1 MDFKKEFILKTKEI
15 YKETVS
21 ENHAYNKLCDK
32 FESYFTDLKESLKK
46 EIEAANG
53 EFDILI
59 DESSYTKVVFFNRE
73 LEIKIDEPLIEVL
86 VKYYDEM
93 KNENIEKTID
103 IIEYIDGAY
112 NSQVFQ
118 SPITRNI
125 IDNYLAVA
133 FREDLEKN
141 VSKKNIE

>member
-21 ENHAYNKLCDK
+21 ENLAFSKMCDK
-32 FESYFTDLKESLKK
+32 FESYFIDLKESLKK
-46 EIEAANG
+46 EIDVSNG

-59 DESSYTKVVFFNRE
+59 DKFN
-73 LEIKIDEPLIEVL
+73 IIEVL
-86 VKYYDEM
+86 LNQRELRIVIDPSSSIISVKYFDQ
-93 KNENIEKTID
+93 KNNEQIENKID
-103 IIEYIDGAY
+103 IIEYEGGAY
-112 NSQVFQ
+112 KSQVFQ

-133 FREDLEKN
+133 FREDLEKF
-141 VSKKNIE
+141 VDREIRD

>member
-15 YKETVS
+15 YKESVS
-21 ENHAYNKLCDK
+21 ENHAYSKLCNK

-53 EFDILI
+53 ELDILI
-59 DESSYTKVVFFNRE
+59 DEFASTKVVFFNRE

-93 KNENIEKTID
+93 VNENIEKTID
-103 IIEYIDGAY
+103 IIEYKDGAY

-141 VSKKNIE
+141 VSKKTVE

>member
-21 ENHAYNKLCDK
+21 ENHAYHKLCNK

-53 EFDILI
+53 ELDIMI
-59 DESSYTKVVFFNRE
+59 DELAYTKVVFFNRE

-86 VKYYDEM
+86 VKYYDEIT
-93 KNENIEKTID
+93 NENIEKTID
-103 IIEYIDGAY
+103 IIEYKDGAY

-141 VSKKNIE
+141 ASKKEY

>member
-21 ENHAYNKLCDK
+21 ENHAYGKLCNK

-53 EFDILI
+53 ELDIMI
-59 DESSYTKVVFFNRE
+59 DEFANTKVVFFNRE

-86 VKYYDEM
+86 VKYYDEIS
-93 KNENIEKTID
+93 NENIEKTID
-103 IIEYIDGAY
+103 LIEYKDGAY

-118 SPITRNI
+118 SPITRSI

-141 VSKKNIE
+141 VSKKEY

>member
-21 ENHAYNKLCDK
+21 ENHAYTKLCNK

-46 EIEAANG
+46 EIEAADG

-59 DESSYTKVVFFNRE
+59 DEFASTKVVFFDRE
-73 LEIKIDEPLIEVL
+73 LEIKIDEPLIEVH
-86 VKYYDEM
+86 VKYFDDIT
-93 KNENIEKTID
+93 NENIEKTID
-103 IIEYIDGAY
+103 IIEYKDGAY

-141 VSKKNIE
+141 VSKKNFE

>member
-21 ENHAYNKLCDK
+21 ENHAYSKLCNK

-53 EFDILI
+53 ELDILI
-59 DESSYTKVVFFNRE
+59 DEYAYTKVVFFNRE

-86 VKYYDEM
+86 VKYYDEIT
-93 KNENIEKTID
+93 NENIEKTID
-103 IIEYIDGAY
+103 IIEYKDGVY

-118 SPITRNI
+118 SSITRNI

-141 VSKKNIE
+141 VSKKEY